1 MIIGALLQR
10 ERKRRNMDNQVHN
23 QIVSFIWSI
32 ADDCLRD
39 VYVRGKYRDVI
50 LPMTVIRRLDALLED
65 SKEAV
70 LDMKKKLDAAGIDN
84 QWPALCNVVGQAF
97 CNASPFRLR
106 DLTSRAKKQTLKTD
120 FEAYLDGFSPN
131 VQEILEKFKFRN
143 QIDTMIE
150 ADILGAVIEKFISS
164 DINLSPNPV
173 YKDEEKTI
181 LKHPGLDNHGMGTI
195 FEELIRKFNEE
206 NNEEAG
212 EHWTPR
218 DVVELMADLI
228 FMPIADQ
235 IKDATYSCYDGACGT
250 GGMLTVAQDR
260 LTTLAARRGKN
271 VSIHLFG
278 QEINP
283 ETYAI
288 CKADML
294 LKGDG
299 DQAEHISYGSTLSL
313 DGNAT
318 RQFDFMLSNPP
329 YGKSWKTDAEKM
341 GGKKEILDSR
351 FNAYLD
357 GGEQLTMIPRT
368 SDGQLLFLLNNVAKM
383 KKDTPLG
390 SRIAE
395 VHNGS
400 SIFTGDAG
408 SGESNARRYMI
419 ENDLVEAII
428 AVPENMFYNT
438 GIGTFIWVLSNK
450 KEERRKGKIQL
461 IDATAMKSALRK
473 NMGKKNCEF
482 TEEIRKEIVRIFLAM
497 EESEVSII
505 LNNEDFGYWNVTVER
520 PLRLR
525 VYPDRAIPADTFKK
539 SDEYD
544 SVMAAIEK
552 AAKTAPLD
560 DWTVFAKATKLKAA
574 ALKKVRPFIT
584 EKDPAAQP
592 IEGEPD
598 VDLRDTENIPFT
610 YAGGV
615 DAFMKNEVLTY
626 APDAWVDEKKT
637 KIGYEIRFTR
647 YFKPKIDEVN
657 LMAVAQKI
665 SELQKYMSLDFFVN
679 NPQPYDAYRNVDEIW
694 IHELPMHWE
703 TVKIKRL
710 FDERVEKGYPEEP
723 LLAATQN
730 MGVVPKNVYG
740 QRTVEATKD
749 LELLKLVRKGDFV
762 ISLRSFQGGI
772 ELAHYQGIISPAYTV
787 MIPKGITT
795 EYFKHLAKSK
805 VFIELLKQCVTGI
818 REGQNI
824 DYTKLKG
831 IRIPVPPIEEQIKIA
846 AYLDSIDARIDAR
859 IKEISLL
866 KKYKASISSDIVTG
880 KIDVRGIE
888 IPEYE
893 FVDEDNDNVDEN
905 LEQGADEPPEEE

>member
-1 MIIGALLQR
+1 
-10 ERKRRNMDNQVHN
+10 
-23 QIVSFIWSI
+23 
-32 ADDCLRD
+32 
-39 VYVRGKYRDVI
+39 
-50 LPMTVIRRLDALLED
+50 
-65 SKEAV
+65 
-70 LDMKKKLDAAGIDN
+70 
-84 QWPALCNVVGQAF
+84 
-97 CNASPFRLR
+97 
-106 DLTSRAKKQTLKTD
+106 
-120 FEAYLDGFSPN
+120 
-131 VQEILEKFKFRN
+131 
-143 QIDTMIE
+143 
-150 ADILGAVIEKFISS
+150 
-164 DINLSPNPV
+164 
-173 YKDEEKTI
+173 
-181 LKHPGLDNHGMGTI
+181 MGTI

-408 SGESNARRYMI
+408 SGESNARRYII

-461 IDATAMKSALRK
+461 IDATVMKSALRK

-482 TEEIRKEIVRIFLAM
+482 TEEFRKEIVRIFLAM
-497 EESEVSII
+497 EESEVSMI
-505 LNNEDFGYWNVTVER
+505 LNNEDFGYWSVTVER

-525 VYPDRAIPADTFKK
+525 VYPDRPIPTNTFKK

-544 SVMAAIEK
+544 SVIAAIEK
-552 AAKTAPLD
+552 AAIIAPLN
-560 DWTVFAKATKLKAA
+560 DWTTFAKATKLKAA

-610 YAGGV
+610 YEGGI

-637 KIGYEIRFTR
+637 QVGYEISFTK
-647 YFKPKIDEVN
+647 YFYKPV
-657 LMAVAQKI
+657 
-665 SELQKYMSLDFFVN
+665 ELRPMNEILKSLNDLE
-679 NPQPYDAYRNVDEIW
+679 QEAD
-694 IHELPMHWE
+694 
-703 TVKIKRL
+703 
-710 FDERVEKGYPEEP
+710 G
-723 LLAATQN
+723 LLAGI
-730 MGVVPKNVYG
+730 MEGV
-740 QRTVEATKD
+740 Q
-749 LELLKLVRKGDFV
+749 
-762 ISLRSFQGGI
+762 
-772 ELAHYQGIISPAYTV
+772 
-787 MIPKGITT
+787 
-795 EYFKHLAKSK
+795 
-805 VFIELLKQCVTGI
+805 
-818 REGQNI
+818 
-824 DYTKLKG
+824 
-831 IRIPVPPIEEQIKIA
+831 
-846 AYLDSIDARIDAR
+846 
-859 IKEISLL
+859 
-866 KKYKASISSDIVTG
+866 
-880 KIDVRGIE
+880 
-888 IPEYE
+888 
-893 FVDEDNDNVDEN
+893 
-905 LEQGADEPPEEE
+905 